1 MCVSLRE
8 YWRRQCCHDVHV
20 PARAPDSLCPH
31 EHMCVCVWALSQ
43 HVSHISHAAHEKN
56 EALAREIDTMRKRLQ
71 AMGMC
76 GGSFGAQAP
85 TPALSAVP
93 SLAPSSHASPAK
105 PKPTPRT
112 HNGAQRKRDGNM
124 HPVFGLAA
132 RGGGEGG
139 DVAGDIAG
147 NGAAASA
154 VGGATQG
161 ATNSS
166 AMGAMAD
173 ATRAAM
179 GTVEGGDPHTKRS
192 LFDKMRATGLCVHL
206 CLCVL

>member
-1 MCVSLRE
+1 MF
-8 YWRRQCCHDVHV
+8 
-20 PARAPDSLCPH
+20 PTF
-31 EHMCVCVWALSQ
+31 
-43 HVSHISHAAHEKN
+43 SHAAHEKN

-76 GGSFGAQAP
+76 GGSFGAPAP

-93 SLAPSSHASPAK
+93 SLTHSLAPSSHASPAK

-132 RGGGEGG
+132 RGGEEGG
-139 DVAGDIAG
+139 DVAKDIAG

-154 VGGATQG
+154 VAGVTQST
-161 ATNSS
+161 TNSS

-192 LFDKMRATGLCVHL
+192 LFDKMRATGVCVHV
-206 CLCVL
+206 CVCVCAYICVFVCVVMHKD